1 MYVQLMI
8 NKLLPISEA
17 ADYLG
22 VSIQTLRRW
31 HERGTFRATLVSEGG
46 HRYYSLSDLKKLT
59 KGLFQIAKDWVSAA
73 VPDPLEGEFHC
84 PTKDVFTTRLN
95 RMALQFD
102 SNPLLQA
109 LGPIVTSITGEIG
122 NNSFDHNVG
131 NWPDVLGSFFSYDLS
146 KRIVVLADRGQG
158 VLATLRRVKPEL
170 VDDEEALR
178 AAFTLILT
186 ARAPEHRG
194 NGLKFVRA
202 MVTDFDLKLTFQS
215 GTAELH
221 LKKGDRELI
230 IKKADRPI
238 RGCLVLIKF

>member
-1 MYVQLMI
+1 MI
-8 NKLLPISEA
+8 SFSHILAKKAMIWTSAKSEPPALPPTQWCE
-17 ADYLG
+17 
-22 VSIQTLRRW
+22 
-31 HERGTFRATLVSEGG
+31 
-46 HRYYSLSDLKKLT
+46 
-59 KGLFQIAKDWVSAA
+59 
-73 VPDPLEGEFHC
+73 
-84 PTKDVFTTRLN
+84 TKDVLRARIDSLTIRLLHRN
-95 RMALQFD
+95 MEEDRVRLFD
-102 SNPLLQA
+102 AVLS
-109 LGPIVTSITGEIG
+109 EIG
-122 NNSFDHNVG
+122 SNSFDHNIG